1 MASEKILPIEMFT
14 YLVESPNKRKDKMMI
29 SFYSDDRVVLNNRFG
44 EELYGK
50 RIQMRFT
57 TDAKHLCIM
66 ESVSEKAISFPKS
79 RTLILS
85 SATDFLKIHKIS
97 LPAQYAIQFDES
109 TMRWQ
114 GDIIKNPTKDRLRKA
129 ADF

>member
-1 MASEKILPIEMFT
+1 MASERILPIEMFT

-29 SFYSDDRVVLNNRFG
+29 SFYSDNRVVLNNRFG

-79 RTLILS
+79 RTLLLS
-85 SATDFLKIHKIS
+85 SAIDFLKIHKVA

-129 ADF
+129 GDF